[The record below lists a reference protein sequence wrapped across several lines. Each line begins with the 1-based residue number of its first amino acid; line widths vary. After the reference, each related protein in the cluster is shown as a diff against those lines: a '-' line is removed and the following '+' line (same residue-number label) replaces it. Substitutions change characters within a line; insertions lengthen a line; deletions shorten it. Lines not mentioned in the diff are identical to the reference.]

1 MIRTVPILL
10 CLCALLAACAPHL
23 PARGAADPMLYSPD
37 RIARADV
44 VVIFVPG
51 AVTSGDVYWRAFDW
65 RDARTELV
73 FYRLPGFDGLPMDHM
88 IRIEDAADRIA
99 AFADR
104 YADKEIRIVG
114 YSTGGT
120 IALLAASRTRAPGVK
135 VAAIAPAPERAGG
148 LTTLAN
154 GAADFSRAMIRAGS
168 LDRTLIWR
176 EYFEIMLHGR
186 RRQVR
191 AAKAVQIRDF
201 MDANEDHIIAPSQD
215 IVRAHTWDLRF
226 WTLNERPDMP
236 EARTAIFVGLE
247 DPMFSTAQTQRFAA
261 KLGLTRIFGYP
272 GEGHLLLITRPGIYD
287 DIRRFFERTD

>member
-1 MIRTVPILL
+1 MTRLTLILL
-10 CLCALLAACAPHL
+10 CLCAALAACAPRL
-23 PARGAADPMLYSPD
+23 PARGAEDPMLYSPA
-37 RIARADV
+37 RIARSEV

-65 RDARTELV
+65 RDARTALA

-88 IRIEDAADRIA
+88 IRIEAAADRIA

-120 IALLAASRTRAPGVK
+120 IALLAAARTRAPDVR

-154 GAADFSRAMIRAGS
+154 GAADFSRAAVRARS

-186 RRQVR
+186 RRQVQAQK
-191 AAKAVQIRDF
+191 AAEIRDF
-201 MDANEDHIIAPSQD
+201 MDANEEHIVAPSQD

-226 WTLNERPDMP
+226 WTLTDRPDLP

-272 GEGHLLLITRPGIYD
+272 GEGHLLLITRPRIFD
-287 DIRRFFERTD
+287 DIRRFFERSG